1 MCDTTGSALVDG
13 DERLSVVFDISLNGS
28 YKGEFEASPDTAP
41 DAALCNAYRAP
52 RVTPDDP
59 DDEAGALN
67 DGSEYDMGRVGV
79 GGRFELVVALGVA
92 IEVEFEVGNFVD
104 AANDE
109 VKTGGFLEEGRLT
122 PVDDELLTFDSI
134 KATRSTF
141 LFDVDAFFIIFVA
154 GGVACIGI
162 GIAPAPPIFVVLKRE
177 LGVVVDIDF
186 FPGIAF
192 DIDTDKDDL
201 FKADE
206 GSSDSSA
213 KSTLSLSK
221 NAGDLDVFAEAEMD
235 PV

>member
-1 MCDTTGSALVDG
+1 MCDITASALEDG
-13 DERLSVVFDISLNGS
+13 DERLFVVSLNGS
-28 YKGEFEASPDTAP
+28 YTGGFEAAPDTTP

-92 IEVEFEVGNFVD
+92 KEVEFEVGTFVV

-109 VKTGGFLEEGRLT
+109 VKTGGFPEEGRLA

-141 LFDVDAFFIIFVA
+141 LVDVDAFFIIFVT
-154 GGVACIGI
+154 GGVAI

-177 LGVVVDIDF
+177 LGVVVEIDF

-192 DIDTDKDDL
+192 DIGTDRDDVFKDT
-201 FKADE
+201 E

-213 KSTLSLSK
+213 KSTLSLSE
-221 NAGDLDVFAEAEMD
+221 NAGDLDVLAEAEMD